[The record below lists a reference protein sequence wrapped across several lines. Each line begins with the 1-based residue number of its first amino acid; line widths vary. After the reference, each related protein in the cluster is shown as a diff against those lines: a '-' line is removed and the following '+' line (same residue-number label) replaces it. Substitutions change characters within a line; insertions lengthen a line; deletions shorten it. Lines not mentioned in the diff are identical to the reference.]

1 MCGLGSYAFWMD
13 MYVSLCDKRCNVICL
28 DECVCVCVCVC
39 VSIDASVQ
47 HVFNEVKT

>member
-13 MYVSLCDKRCNVICL
+13 MYVSLCDKRCNVVCL

-39 VSIDASVQ
+39 EYRCKCSAC
-47 HVFNEVKT
+47 F